1 VRGRPRAWRPLAVA
15 GFGYLHALM
24 VSVIGLR
31 FLLPEFAPRPVSG
44 PQLSCW
50 WQASGCG
57 AAALPSWL
65 LVLTAASWGFAAAV
79 FLQIIW
85 DDQPV
90 TAPLAHVSWHR
101 KG

>member
-1 VRGRPRAWRPLAVA
+1 
-15 GFGYLHALM
+15 
-24 VSVIGLR
+24 
-31 FLLPEFAPRPVSG
+31 
-44 PQLSCW
+44 
-50 WQASGCG
+50 
-57 AAALPSWL
+57 
-65 LVLTAASWGFAAAV
+65 V